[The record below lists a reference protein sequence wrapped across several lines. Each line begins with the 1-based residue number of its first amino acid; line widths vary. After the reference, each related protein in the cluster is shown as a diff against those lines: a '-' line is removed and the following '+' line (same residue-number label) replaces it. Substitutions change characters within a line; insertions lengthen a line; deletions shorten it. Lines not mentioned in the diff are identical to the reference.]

1 MLCRNKRYR
10 SQIIS
15 SIGEVTLTSTESY
28 KILNIVDRSDGH

>member
-15 SIGEVTLTSTESY
+15 TIGEATLTSTELY
-28 KILNIVDRSDGH
+28 KILYTIDMSAGH